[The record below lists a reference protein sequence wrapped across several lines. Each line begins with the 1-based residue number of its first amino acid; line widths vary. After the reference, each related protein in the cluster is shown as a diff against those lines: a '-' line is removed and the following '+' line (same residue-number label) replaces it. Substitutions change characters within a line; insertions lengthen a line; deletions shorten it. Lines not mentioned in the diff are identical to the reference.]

1 MGTDVMHVKSTD
13 TIPKCVA

>member
-1 MGTDVMHVKSTD
+1 MHVKSTD